1 MAMRLTRPRHGDP
14 VQTTAQLRELA
25 AAVLSEDVRTLARTT
40 AYLRRSYR
48 TVFVAY
54 LAMLVFGLAAVVAA
68 FVKGLEA
75 TSIGEAVAAIGLCGL
90 TVGIFVA
97 FFVQRPSAALQRNAI
112 FMPWVSIV
120 LTTFWTRM
128 LYLDDPAT
136 LDAKLGKAAK
146 EASDELSAIAM
157 RYAVIDGKEL
167 TVAKEAARTRP
178 SVPKRLRAFDERL
191 AGRQQVGV
199 DVAERVHALEH
210 DRHRVDRR
218 VELVVDLVPAQRRRD
233 RRVRLRPHGVDGS
246 DRLALAV
253 LVRVDQDAAPAR
265 LRPFGR
271 RELRMRAR
279 DRAGD
284 DFGERARLLE
294 RRAAVERHEHVEAL
308 AAGGLRERDEA
319 ELVEQLP

>member
-1 MAMRLTRPRHGDP
+1 MRLTRPRHGDP

-25 AAVLSEDVRTLARTT
+25 AAVLSEDVRTLSRTT

-68 FVKGLEA
+68 FIKGLEA
-75 TSIGEAVAAIGLCGL
+75 TSIGEAVSAIGLCGL

-128 LYLDDPAT
+128 LYLDDPET

-178 SVPKRLRAFDERL
+178 SLPK
-191 AGRQQVGV
+191 
-199 DVAERVHALEH
+199 
-210 DRHRVDRR
+210 
-218 VELVVDLVPAQRRRD
+218 
-233 RRVRLRPHGVDGS
+233 S
-246 DRLALAV
+246 
-253 LVRVDQDAAPAR
+253 
-265 LRPFGR
+265 
-271 RELRMRAR
+271 
-279 DRAGD
+279 
-284 DFGERARLLE
+284 
-294 RRAAVERHEHVEAL
+294 
-308 AAGGLRERDEA
+308 
-319 ELVEQLP
+319 